1 LKGVVEGFIKHA
13 SATMSGGHWSRKG
26 DKRRRAVKSG
36 ADELLEEEGDEE
48 DDDEEE
54 ILTER
59 RKSPALSVFV
69 SLEPDLLLQT

>member
-1 LKGVVEGFIKHA
+1 MKGVIEGFIKHA
-13 SATMSGGHWSRKG
+13 SATMARGHWCRKG

-54 ILTER
+54 ILTEEKKESR
-59 RKSPALSVFV
+59 IVRLR
-69 SLEPDLLLQT
+69 EPGA